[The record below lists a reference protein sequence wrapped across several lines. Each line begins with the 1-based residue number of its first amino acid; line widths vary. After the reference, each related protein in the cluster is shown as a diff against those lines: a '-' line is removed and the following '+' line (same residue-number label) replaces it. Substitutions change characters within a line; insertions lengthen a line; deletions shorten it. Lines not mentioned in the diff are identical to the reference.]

1 MINTEERVTI
11 FLTNHKKYGFVIVRE
26 KEILSAHKSCGI
38 FGKTRKKEKKMLKK
52 LFAIVCTVSL
62 LGACA
67 SKQQGADLYG
77 NATGGW
83 RDDVNIADLKAT
95 AATEDFSDEVNAIVY
110 FAFNSSALSDEA
122 KVYLNEQAEWLKDN
136 PRTLIV
142 IEGRCDERGTREYNL
157 ALGERRANTAASYL
171 IAKGVAKNRI
181 KTISYGAEKPVV
193 SGSSE
198 EAYAKNRNATTVA
211 Y

>member
-1 MINTEERVTI
+1 M
-11 FLTNHKKYGFVIVRE
+11 F
-26 KEILSAHKSCGI
+26 
-38 FGKTRKKEKKMLKK
+38 KK
-52 LFAIVCTVSL
+52 LFAIICTVSL

-77 NATGGW
+77 NASGGW
-83 RDDVNIADLKAT
+83 REDVNIADLQPT
-95 AATEDFSDEVNAIVY
+95 STTEEFAEEVNAVVY
-110 FAFNSSALSDEA
+110 FAFNSAALSDEA
-122 KVYLNEQAEWLKDN
+122 KDYLNEQATWLNDN

-142 IEGRCDERGTREYNL
+142 VEGRCDERGTREYNL
-157 ALGERRANTAASYL
+157 ALGERRANAAASYL

-181 KTISYGAEKPVV
+181 KTISYGAERPVV
-193 SGSSE
+193 SGSTE

>member
-1 MINTEERVTI
+1 
-11 FLTNHKKYGFVIVRE
+11 
-26 KEILSAHKSCGI
+26 
-38 FGKTRKKEKKMLKK
+38 MLKK
-52 LFAIVCTVSL
+52 LFAIICTVSL

-77 NATGGW
+77 NANGGW
-83 RDDVNIADLKAT
+83 RDDVNIADLQPT
-95 AATEDFSDEVNAIVY
+95 STTEEFAEEVNAVVY

-122 KVYLNEQAEWLKDN
+122 KEYLTEQATWLNNN
-136 PRTLIV
+136 PRALIV
-142 IEGRCDERGTREYNL
+142 VEGRCDERGTREYNL
-157 ALGERRANTAASYL
+157 ALGERRANAAASYL
-171 IAKGVAKNRI
+171 IAKGIAKNRI

-193 SGSSE
+193 SGSTE